1 MSPAETAR
9 ITELISGLDRAL
21 TILIVEHD
29 MDVVFRLADRVSVLH
44 EGRVIADGTVS
55 EIRGDVRVHDV
66 YLGKAVS
73 VA

>member
-1 MSPAETAR
+1 MGVS
-9 ITELISGLDRAL
+9 
-21 TILIVEHD
+21 
-29 MDVVFRLADRVSVLH
+29 DRVVVLNY
-44 EGRVIADGTVS
+44 GRVIADGTVS

>member
-1 MSPAETAR
+1 
-9 ITELISGLDRAL
+9 
-21 TILIVEHD
+21 
-29 MDVVFRLADRVSVLH
+29 VLH